1 MAKKSELLT
10 SAKFAKKTGLTTAA
24 VSKLIRDGKIK
35 ATKKSGKWM
44 IDPDQLN
51 AKAVKVTSKAVKATS
66 KAVKVTSKAVKA
78 ASKPGKPKTKKKAAK
93 PTPKKAATESE
104 KAAEPKADKPAG
116 AQKSFSI
123 AEFAGMTYLTEKG
136 VAEWLK
142 LGRLTGSQDA
152 QGNWRIDA
160 ANLEAAPL
168 KRLVRDA

>member
-51 AKAVKVTSKAVKATS
+51 T
-66 KAVKVTSKAVKA
+66 KAVKA

-93 PTPKKAATESE
+93 PKPKKAATQ
-104 KAAEPKADKPAG
+104 KAAPPKVAQPKVAEPKAEKPATG
-116 AQKSFSI
+116 QKSYSI

-142 LGRLTGSQDA
+142 LGRLRGSQDA
-152 QGNWRIDA
+152 QGSWRIDA
-160 ANLEAAPL
+160 ANLEASIV
-168 KRLVRDA
+168 KRLVR

>member
-10 SAKFAKKTGLTTAA
+10 SAKFAKKTGLTTTA
-24 VSKLIRDGKIK
+24 VSKLIRDGKIE

-51 AKAVKVTSKAVKATS
+51 AKAVKA
-66 KAVKVTSKAVKA
+66 TSKAVKA
-78 ASKPGKPKTKKKAAK
+78 ASKSGKPKAKKKAAK
-93 PTPKKAATESE
+93 PIPKKAATESK

-123 AEFAGMTYLTEKG
+123 AEFAGMTYLTERG

-152 QGNWRIDA
+152 QGDWRIDA
-160 ANLEAAPL
+160 VNLEAAPI

>member
-24 VSKLIRDGKIK
+24 VSKLIRDGKIE

-51 AKAVKVTSKAVKATS
+51 AKAVKA
-66 KAVKVTSKAVKA
+66 TSKAVKA
-78 ASKPGKPKTKKKAAK
+78 ASKSGKPKAKKKAAK
-93 PTPKKAATESE
+93 PIPKKAATESK

-142 LGRLTGSQDA
+142 LGRLAGSQDA
-152 QGNWRIDA
+152 QGDWRIDA
-160 ANLEAAPL
+160 VNLEAAPI

>member
-10 SAKFAKKTGLTTAA
+10 SAKFAKKTGLSTAA
-24 VSKLIRDGKIK
+24 VSKLIRDGKIT

-51 AKAVKVTSKAVKATS
+51 AKAVKATS
-66 KAVKVTSKAVKA
+66 KAGKT
-78 ASKPGKPKTKKKAAK
+78 ASKPGKPKAKKKAVK
-93 PTPKKAATESE
+93 PTPKKAAPESK

-123 AEFAGMTYLTEKG
+123 AEFADMTYLTEKG

-142 LGRLTGSQDA
+142 LGRLTGSQDP
-152 QGNWRIDA
+152 QGAWRIDA
-160 ANLEAAPL
+160 VNLEASIV
-168 KRLVRDA
+168 KRLVR

>member
-10 SAKFAKKTGLTTAA
+10 SAKFAKKTGLSTAA
-24 VSKLIRDGKIK
+24 VSKLIRDGKIT

-51 AKAVKVTSKAVKATS
+51 AKAVKATS
-66 KAVKVTSKAVKA
+66 KAGKT
-78 ASKPGKPKTKKKAAK
+78 ASKPGKPKAKKKAAK
-93 PTPKKAATESE
+93 PIPKKAATESQ
-104 KAAEPKADKPAG
+104 KAAEPEADKPAG
-116 AQKSFSI
+116 ARKSFSI
-123 AEFAGMTYLTEKG
+123 SEFAGMTYLTEKG

-152 QGNWRIDA
+152 QGDWRIDA

>member
-10 SAKFAKKTGLTTAA
+10 SAKFAKKTGLSTAA
-24 VSKLIRDGKIK
+24 VSKLIRDGKIT

-51 AKAVKVTSKAVKATS
+51 AKAVKATS
-66 KAVKVTSKAVKA
+66 KAGKT
-78 ASKPGKPKTKKKAAK
+78 ASKPGKPKAKKKAAK
-93 PTPKKAATESE
+93 PTPKKAATESH

-152 QGNWRIDA
+152 QGDWRIDA

>member
-51 AKAVKVTSKAVKATS
+51 AKAVK
-66 KAVKVTSKAVKA
+66 A
-78 ASKPGKPKTKKKAAK
+78 ASKSGKPKTKKKAAK
-93 PTPKKAATESE
+93 PIPKKAATESK

-152 QGNWRIDA
+152 QGDWRIDA
-160 ANLEAAPL
+160 ANLEAAPI
-168 KRLVRDA
+168 KRLVRNA